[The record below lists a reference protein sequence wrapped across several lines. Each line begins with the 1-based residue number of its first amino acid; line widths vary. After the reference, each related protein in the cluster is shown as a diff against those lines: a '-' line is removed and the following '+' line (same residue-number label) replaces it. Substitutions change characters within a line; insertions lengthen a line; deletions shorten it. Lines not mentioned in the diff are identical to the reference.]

1 MDTAG
6 IKMYENNGKAPK
18 PVPFKADEEDLLG
31 WLSRRVQSLKA
42 VRIEFEN
49 LWKEIRQYVEPSIGL
64 GLLEQK
70 DRDKTAAER
79 DDKKILNSEIRMMA
93 LRYAAGMQSG
103 ITNPMQP
110 WFQFVAQS
118 DEEKVVESKDMKDF
132 LARITR
138 RCSKVM
144 QKGNIYQA
152 TDQVY
157 LHSAVFG
164 TSCCLLLRGEEPGEA
179 FLHLIDEGDYWIAE
193 DRYQR
198 VDTCLRRIEMTLGQA
213 REEFMVSRMPENWC
227 EMMKNGKLEERV
239 TVWNL
244 ICPNDGTD
252 KFADVGDNPFA
263 SVYWMEGGDGNSLK
277 RNILDI
283 RPFGYNPIVC
293 YRHQHCGSV
302 YGKGIGEMSLPDAKE
317 LQKLEEYKLR
327 FIADEIT
334 PAQLADASLK
344 GKVNDFPGGVT
355 YFDGL
360 NGTAANPV
368 RRLHETR
375 ENAAGIQEQIAEVT
389 ARLSRMWYNDLF
401 ATMMNINATKNKQLT
416 AREVNEIAGEKVTL
430 LGPVLMRMD
439 HDFLTPLTDAIFD
452 IQQMD
457 GFISEDEVPEDF
469 LTGETEI
476 GTEYISAL
484 YTEAVGNL
492 KKRGIFNVLDVAG
505 MVAQVKPEVVDKI
518 DADRVIDEFG
528 AIYPDAANIIVETK
542 KCQELRAQRAQEQQA
557 AMANAQLAELAR
569 NAGTQAKALAET
581 KVGNGSALD
590 ALIEQ
595 AGR

>member
-1 MDTAG
+1 MDSAG
-6 IKMYENNGKAPK
+6 IKMYEKDGKRGK
-18 PVPFKADEEDLLG
+18 PLPFNADEDKLIG

-42 VRIEFEN
+42 VRREFES
-49 LWKEIRQYVEPSIGL
+49 LWREIRKYIEPSIGL

-79 DDKKILNSEIRMMA
+79 DDRKILNSEVRMMA
-93 LRYAAGMQSG
+93 VRYAAGMQSG

-118 DEEKVVESKDMKDF
+118 DDEKVVERQDLKDF
-132 LARITR
+132 LATITR
-138 RCSKVM
+138 RCGKVM
-144 QKGNIYQA
+144 QRGNIYQ
-152 TDQVY
+152 TTNKVY

-164 TSCCLLLRGEEPGEA
+164 TSCCLLLRGKEPGEA

-198 VDTCLRRIEMTLGQA
+198 VDTCLRRIEMTLDQA
-213 REEFMVSRMPENWC
+213 RDEFGASALPENWQDMI
-227 EMMKNGKLEERV
+227 ERGKLEERV

-244 ICPNDGTD
+244 ICPNDGDKD
-252 KFADVGDNPFA
+252 KFADVDDKPFA
-263 SVYWMEGGDGNSLK
+263 SIYWSEGGDQNSTK
-277 RNILDI
+277 RDLLDI
-283 RPFGYNPIVC
+283 RPFSYNPIVC
-293 YRHQHCGSV
+293 YRHDHCGSV
-302 YGKGIGEMSLPDAKE
+302 YGKGIGEMSLPDVKE
-317 LQKLEEYKLR
+317 VQRLEEYKLR

-334 PAQLADASLK
+334 PAQLADSSLK
-344 GKVNDFPGGVT
+344 GRINDFPGGVT
-355 YFDGL
+355 YFDGIG
-360 NGTAANPV
+360 GTGSNPI

-375 ENAAGIQEQIAEVT
+375 ENAAGVQEQIQEV
-389 ARLSRMWYNDLF
+389 LSRIGRMWYNDLF
-401 ATMMNINATKNKQLT
+401 AAMMNINATKNKQLT
-416 AREVNEIAGEKVTL
+416 AREVNEISGEKVSL

-452 IQQMD
+452 IQQFD
-457 GFISEDEVPEDF
+457 GFVTDVPDDF
-469 LTGETEI
+469 LYGEMEI

-484 YTEAVGNL
+484 YTEAVANL

-528 AIYPDAANIIVETK
+528 AIYPDTAKIIVETK
-542 KCQELRAQRAQEQQA
+542 DCQRMRAQRAEVQARQMQA
-557 AMANAQLAELAR
+557 AQMTELAKG
-569 NAGTQAKALAET
+569 AGAQAKALSET
-581 KVGNGSALD
+581 NVGNGSALD

-595 AGR
+595 AGRG

>member
-6 IKMYENNGKAPK
+6 IKMYEKDGKRGK
-18 PVPFKADEEDLLG
+18 TLPFKADEDKLLG

-42 VRIEFEN
+42 VRREFES
-49 LWKEIRQYVEPSIGL
+49 LWREIRQYIEPSIGL

-79 DDKKILNSEIRMMA
+79 DDRKILNSEVRMMA
-93 LRYAAGMQSG
+93 VRYAAGMQSG

-118 DEEKVVESKDMKDF
+118 DDEKVVERQDMKDF
-132 LARITR
+132 LATITR
-138 RCSKVM
+138 RCGKVM
-144 QKGNIYQA
+144 QRGNIYQ
-152 TDQVY
+152 TTNKVY

-198 VDTCLRRIEMTLGQA
+198 VDTCLRRIEMTLDQA
-213 REEFMVSRMPENWC
+213 RGEFGESALPENWQD
-227 EMMKNGKLEERV
+227 MVRNGKLEERV

-244 ICPNDGTD
+244 ICPNDGD
-252 KFADVGDNPFA
+252 KDRFADVGEKPFA
-263 SVYWMEGGDGNSLK
+263 SIYWAEGGDQNSTK
-277 RNILDI
+277 RELLDI
-283 RPFGYNPIVC
+283 RPFSYNPIVC
-293 YRHQHCGSV
+293 YRHDHCGSV
-302 YGKGIGEMSLPDAKE
+302 YGKGIGEMSLPDVKE
-317 LQKLEEYKLR
+317 VQRLEEYKLR

-334 PAQLADASLK
+334 PAQLADSSLK
-344 GKVNDFPGGVT
+344 GRINDFPGGVT
-355 YFDGL
+355 YFDGMG
-360 NGTAANPV
+360 GTGVNPI

-375 ENAAGIQEQIAEVT
+375 ENAAGVQGQIQEVL
-389 ARLSRMWYNDLF
+389 ARIGRMWYNDLF
-401 ATMMNINATKNKQLT
+401 AAMMNINATKNKQLT
-416 AREVNEIAGEKVTL
+416 AREVNEISGEKVSL

-452 IQQMD
+452 IQQLD
-457 GFISEDEVPEDF
+457 GFVTDVPEDF
-469 LTGETEI
+469 LYGEMEI

-484 YTEAVGNL
+484 YTEAVANL

-518 DADRVIDEFG
+518 YADRVIDEFG
-528 AIYPDAANIIVETK
+528 AIYPDTAKIIVETK
-542 KCQELRAQRAQEQQA
+542 DCQRMRAQRAEAQA
-557 AMANAQLAELAR
+557 RQMREAQMAELAKG
-569 NAGTQAKALAET
+569 AGAQAKALSET